1 MLLKVKR
8 THRPLLEAMIG
19 NADKSLMAGFVDD
32 TDDDEAPHN
41 TKVSSPTKAATI
53 KTTGIS
59 VDEERKRAV
68 SSALAV
74 QRKASAGAVR
84 SNFKTPVKKRPACKP

>member
-8 THRPLLEAMIG
+8 NHRPLLEAMIG

-32 TDDDEAPHN
+32 TDDEAPQN

-68 SSALAV
+68 TSALAV

>member
-8 THRPLLEAMIG
+8 NYRPLLENMIG

-32 TDDDEAPHN
+32 TDDDDEAPRI

-53 KTTGIS
+53 KTNSIS

-68 SSALAV
+68 ASAL
-74 QRKASAGAVR
+74 
-84 SNFKTPVKKRPACKP
+84 TI

>member
-8 THRPLLEAMIG
+8 NYRPLLEAMIG

-32 TDDDEAPHN
+32 TDDDEAPRN

-53 KTTGIS
+53 KSYNIN
-59 VDEERKRAV
+59 VDEERKRTV
-68 SSALAV
+68 TSAL
-74 QRKASAGAVR
+74 
-84 SNFKTPVKKRPACKP
+84 TI